1 MRIRNV
7 VKVMN
12 FHSLLRVDSARR
24 IAERYF
30 GYEKEITD
38 FADNILNN
46 RNLILDKKVIKLNK
60 KDKPLNVYI
69 GNDLGFCGNF
79 NTNVNDLARKDD
91 GIDKIIIGKKI
102 IQGKE
107 NVLLSMTKEEYPDYV
122 PQIEAILYDAIQEA
136 KYSEVN
142 LIYNHYYNI
151 SHIELVKKKILPID
165 QLKEK
170 EKKEEKHHIEDFV
183 IEGDINSILRNI
195 IVLYLSYEIKIA
207 TENSFASENIMRQT
221 ITKESLKKLDEI
233 EAENVRKERKI
244 RNNKNFKKVI
254 ENFTNLTFKDEE

>member
-1 MRIRNV
+1 MKIRNV

-12 FHSLLRVDSARR
+12 FHSLLRVDTARKN
-24 IAERYF
+24 AEKYF
-30 GYEKEITD
+30 EYEREITD

-46 RNLILDKKVIKLNK
+46 RNLILDKKILKLNK
-60 KDKPLNVYI
+60 EDKPLNVYI

-79 NTNVNDLARKDD
+79 NTNVNDLAKADANV
-91 GIDKIIIGKKI
+91 DKIVIGKKI
-102 IQGKE
+102 TNEKQ
-107 NVLLSMTKEEYPDYV
+107 NVILSMTKDEYPNKIWE
-122 PQIEAILYDAIQEA
+122 IEDILYDAILNA

-142 LIYNHYYNI
+142 IIYNHYYNI
-151 SHIELVKKKILPID
+151 SKIELRKKKILPI
-165 QLKEK
+165 ENI
-170 EKKEEKHHIEDFV
+170 KEEEIQSKKQHLEDFA

-233 EAENVRKERKI
+233 EEANLRKERKVI
-244 RNNKNFKKVI
+244 KNKNFKKVL
-254 ENFTNLTFKDEE
+254 ENFTNLNFKEE

>member
-24 IAERYF
+24 NAEKYF
-30 GYEKEITD
+30 EYEKEITD

-46 RNLILDKKVIKLNK
+46 RNLILDKKILKLNK
-60 KDKPLNVYI
+60 EDKPLNVYI

-79 NTNVNDLARKDD
+79 NTNVNDLAKADSD
-91 GIDKIIIGKKI
+91 IDKIIIGKKI
-102 IQGKE
+102 INEKNNE
-107 NVLLSMTKEEYPDYV
+107 
-122 PQIEAILYDAIQEA
+122 IEDILYDAILNA
-136 KYSEVN
+136 KYSEIN
-142 LIYNHYYNI
+142 IIYNHYYNI
-151 SHIELVKKKILPID
+151 SKIELRKKKILPIENI
-165 QLKEK
+165 KEEESQ
-170 EKKEEKHHIEDFV
+170 EKKHHLEDFA

-233 EAENVRKERKI
+233 EEENLREERKET
-244 RNNKNFKKVI
+244 NNKNFKKVL
-254 ENFTNLTFKDEE
+254 ENFTNLNFKDE